1 MNTVLILLFIS
12 TGILVLSAITISLA
26 PIINDISNMSY
37 NSPKDLDC
45 EIFSNHDEISKGNLA
60 LFQKLKTYKNIC
72 KRQKATH
79 NLEYS
84 SLIINAVL
92 SFICANFALLSF
104 FKEGENHRNKI
115 GLIGLITGIIG
126 FVLTLVYVC
135 FSGYVFTHDVAYGII
150 NMDDIAGIGPN
161 LDGGI
166 TKLFSNGAKYKYN
179 GKKYITPYEANTEYN
194 SKYIRYKDLGD
205 KQYNYDSELYKKYF
219 LKEDSCFI
227 NDATK
232 PSSRLYSCD
241 YIFYGKF
248 IKDNNS
254 NKYLYDRWLVTLVLS
269 CFIFLFNICLS
280 FFGFLIF
287 KEEKDILETANVN
300 YDTNSFKNIIQFNP
314 KNNDEINANN
324 NPN

>member
-45 EIFSNHDEISKGNLA
+45 EIFSNHDEITKGNLA

-166 TKLFSNGAKYKYN
+166 AKLFSNGAKYKYN
-179 GKKYITPYEANTEYN
+179 GINYITPYEANTEYN

-205 KQYNYDSELYKKYF
+205 KQYNYDKDIYTKYA
-219 LKEDSCFI
+219 KNIPENSNTANGCNI
-227 NDATK
+227 NNDFALSNSNTK
-232 PSSRLYSCD
+232 INNCD
-241 YIFYGKF
+241 YLFAEPY
-248 IKDNNS
+248 NNS
-254 NKYLYDRWLVTLVLS
+254 NNKYLYDRWVATLILSVFIIALHLILASFGILVFVDVEIDKVIGNDLVVYG
-269 CFIFLFNICLS
+269 N
-280 FFGFLIF
+280 
-287 KEEKDILETANVN
+287 
-300 YDTNSFKNIIQFNP
+300 
-314 KNNDEINANN
+314 
-324 NPN
+324 

>member
-45 EIFSNHDEISKGNLA
+45 EIFSNHDEITKGNLA

-166 TKLFSNGAKYKYN
+166 AKLFSNGAKYKYN

-205 KQYNYDSELYKKYF
+205 KQYNYDKDIYTKYV
-219 LKEDSCFI
+219 KNIPENSNTANGCNI
-227 NDATK
+227 NNDYALRNSNTK
-232 PSSRLYSCD
+232 INNCD
-241 YIFYGKF
+241 YLFAEPY
-248 IKDNNS
+248 NNS
-254 NKYLYDRWLVTLVLS
+254 NNKYLYDRWVATLILSVFIIALHLILAIFGILVFVDVE
-269 CFIFLFNICLS
+269 IDKVIGND
-280 FFGFLIF
+280 LIVYG
-287 KEEKDILETANVN
+287 N
-300 YDTNSFKNIIQFNP
+300 
-314 KNNDEINANN
+314 
-324 NPN
+324 

>member
-26 PIINDISNMSY
+26 PKINDISNMSY

-45 EIFSNHDEISKGNLA
+45 EIFSNHDEITKGNLA

-205 KQYNYDSELYKKYF
+205 KQYNYDKDIYTKYV
-219 LKEDSCFI
+219 KNIPENSNTANGCNI
-227 NDATK
+227 NNNYALSNSNTK
-232 PSSRLYSCD
+232 INNCD
-241 YIFYGKF
+241 YLFAEPY
-248 IKDNNS
+248 NNS
-254 NKYLYDRWLVTLVLS
+254 NNKYLYDRWVATLILSVFIIALHLVLAIS
-269 CFIFLFNICLS
+269 
-280 FFGFLIF
+280 G
-287 KEEKDILETANVN
+287 ILVFVDVEIDKV
-300 YDTNSFKNIIQFNP
+300 IG
-314 KNNDEINANN
+314 NDLVVYGN
-324 NPN
+324 

>member
-45 EIFSNHDEISKGNLA
+45 EIFSNHDEITKGNLA

-92 SFICANFALLSF
+92 SFIYANFALLSF

-166 TKLFSNGAKYKYN
+166 AKLFSNGAKYKYN

-205 KQYNYDSELYKKYF
+205 KQYNYDKDIYTKYV
-219 LKEDSCFI
+219 KNIPENRNTANGCNI
-227 NDATK
+227 NNDYALSNSNTK
-232 PSSRLYSCD
+232 INNCD
-241 YIFYGKF
+241 YLFAEPY
-248 IKDNNS
+248 NNS
-254 NKYLYDRWLVTLVLS
+254 NNKYLYDRWVATLILSVFIIALHLVLA
-269 CFIFLFNICLS
+269 IF
-280 FFGFLIF
+280 G
-287 KEEKDILETANVN
+287 ILVFVDVEIDKV
-300 YDTNSFKNIIQFNP
+300 IG
-314 KNNDEINANN
+314 NDLVVYGN
-324 NPN
+324 

>member
-45 EIFSNHDEISKGNLA
+45 EIFSNHDEITKGNLA

-150 NMDDIAGIGPN
+150 NMDDIVGIGPN

-219 LKEDSCFI
+219 LKEDS
-227 NDATK
+227 
-232 PSSRLYSCD
+232 
-241 YIFYGKF
+241 
-248 IKDNNS
+248 
-254 NKYLYDRWLVTLVLS
+254 
-269 CFIFLFNICLS
+269 
-280 FFGFLIF
+280 
-287 KEEKDILETANVN
+287 
-300 YDTNSFKNIIQFNP
+300 
-314 KNNDEINANN
+314 
-324 NPN
+324 

>member
-45 EIFSNHDEISKGNLA
+45 EIFSNHDEITKGNLA

-104 FKEGENHRNKI
+104 FKEGENNRNKI

-150 NMDDIAGIGPN
+150 NMDDIVGIGPN

-166 TKLFSNGAKYKYN
+166 AKLFSNGAKYKYN
-179 GKKYITPYEANTEYN
+179 GKKYITPFEANTEYN

-205 KQYNYDSELYKKYF
+205 KQYNYDKDIYTKYV
-219 LKEDSCFI
+219 KNIPENSNTANGCNI
-227 NDATK
+227 NNDYALSNSNTK
-232 PSSRLYSCD
+232 INNCD
-241 YIFYGKF
+241 YLFAEPY
-248 IKDNNS
+248 NNS
-254 NKYLYDRWLVTLVLS
+254 NNKYLYDRWVATLVLS
-269 CFIFLFNICLS
+269 VFIIALHLILAI
-280 FFGFLIF
+280 FG
-287 KEEKDILETANVN
+287 ILVFVDVEIDKV
-300 YDTNSFKNIIQFNP
+300 IG
-314 KNNDEINANN
+314 NDLVVYGN
-324 NPN
+324 